1 MLIEIW
7 RKVIATDYTQTSCM
21 VCGNDFDRGHV
32 YPVAFSDDGYEL
44 GEMCPVCLDYLSR
57 RKVDAD
63 DPTMGNWP
71 AREWPTLE
79 DLEELRQRYPE
90 PMYANHDALTAAA
103 PGFDAE
109 DAIYE
114 KSVLW
119 EQRREERPAR
129 G

>member
-7 RKVIATDYTQTSCM
+7 RKVLATDYTGTSCS
-21 VCGNDFDRGHV
+21 VCGNDFDRGNV
-32 YPVAFSDDGYEL
+32 YPVAFSDDGYKL

-57 RKVDAD
+57 RKVDTD
-63 DPTMGNWP
+63 DPTFGNWP
-71 AREWPTLE
+71 ARDWPTFQ

-90 PMYANHDALTAAA
+90 PMYADDVTLIAGA
-103 PGFDAE
+103 GDIEGE

-114 KSVLW
+114 DSVLW
-119 EQRREERPAR
+119 SMEREERLAL

>member
-7 RKVIATDYTQTSCM
+7 RKVIATDYTGTNCS
-21 VCGNDFDRGHV
+21 VCGNDFDRGNV
-32 YPVAFSDDGYEL
+32 FAVAFGDQGDEL
-44 GEMCPVCLDYLSR
+44 GEMCPVCLDYLNR
-57 RKVDAD
+57 RKVDTD

-90 PMYANHDALTAAA
+90 PMYADHDALTAAFTDWA
-103 PGFDAE
+103 GE
-109 DAIYE
+109 DAIYAE
-114 KSVLW
+114 SVLW